1 MNDFRGADTS
11 QQDDDGISPETASL
25 SYHPC
30 LRLSS
35 NPDWGFL
42 VAFWTFS
49 RPLPAIFQL

>member
-30 LRLSS
+30 LRLTQIGDFWS
-35 NPDWGFL
+35 
-42 VAFWTFS
+42 AFWTFS